1 MLSSKDFFCKKEIN
15 IEPIKENIRKYSIS
29 SILSKLGRVGLVING
44 SATPSLLT
52 LLSAISLKGQI
63 FISDPNKNP
72 ASIDKT

>member
-29 SILSKLGRVGLVING
+29 SILPKLGKVGLVMNC
-44 SATPSLLT
+44 SVMPSLLT
-52 LLSAISLKGQI
+52 LLSTISLKGQT